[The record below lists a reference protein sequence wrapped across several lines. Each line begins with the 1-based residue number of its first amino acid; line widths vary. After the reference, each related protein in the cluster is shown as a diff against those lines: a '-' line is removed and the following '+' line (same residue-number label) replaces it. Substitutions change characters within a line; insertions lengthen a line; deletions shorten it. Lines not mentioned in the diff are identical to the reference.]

1 MGSLK
6 RSLLNLLDAL
16 TAFFIFSTLTVSFHE
31 YLHANVARAFG
42 GSATVVYYLIS
53 GYTAVE
59 GAFAPW
65 QLALVAL
72 SGGLG
77 CFLLYLYLFLWWLE
91 DPSDKYVRVPC
102 LYFLVNQLVY
112 GWLELAGLIYPL
124 LIPFPIACLVA
135 TIVALGATLVYMF
148 RYWG

>member
-1 MGSLK
+1 LGAKEAALHVLDGLTGFLVFSLM
-6 RSLLNLLDAL
+6 
-16 TAFFIFSTLTVSFHE
+16 TVAFHE

-42 GSATVVYYLIS
+42 GSATVVYYLFS

-59 GAFAPW
+59 GAFTPW
-65 QLALVAL
+65 QLALIAL

-77 CFLLYLYLFLWWLE
+77 CFLLFLYMFLWWLE
-91 DPSDKYVRVPC
+91 DPSDKYTRVPC

-135 TIVALGATLVYMF
+135 TVVALGATLIYMF
-148 RYWG
+148 RYWD